1 MDALAAAGITG
12 DGGAPID
19 HVELTGPSPTPD
31 VDARDFVLCPG
42 GAYDRSPCGTGTS
55 AKVACLA
62 ADGRL
67 AEGEAWRQESV
78 LGSVFEARYRRD
90 ATGAV
95 LPTITGT
102 AHVTAESTLLVDDGD
117 PFAWGIGAAAAS

>member
-1 MDALAAAGITG
+1 M
-12 DGGAPID
+12 
-19 HVELTGPSPTPD
+19 
-31 VDARDFVLCPG
+31 
-42 GAYDRSPCGTGTS
+42 
-55 AKVACLA
+55 
-62 ADGRL
+62 
-67 AEGEAWRQESV
+67 

-90 ATGAV
+90 GDGAV